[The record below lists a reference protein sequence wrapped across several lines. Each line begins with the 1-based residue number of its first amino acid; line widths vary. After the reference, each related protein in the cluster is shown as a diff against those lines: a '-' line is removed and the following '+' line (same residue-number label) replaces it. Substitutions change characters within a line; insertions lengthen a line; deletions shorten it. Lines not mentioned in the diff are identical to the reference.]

1 MLIYS
6 AFMEDF
12 SKAELIAEIGKRDAQ
27 IAELRRENALLHQKV
42 DLLVRRIFGK
52 SSETLSPDQLELLL
66 GGEPSITSGKA
77 DASWAEQPQEAP
89 DHEPR
94 SKERRRHPKE
104 RWPEDL
110 PLIEEV
116 LDPAAVTSD
125 PQAWR
130 RIGSEVTEQLDYEP
144 ARFLRR
150 RLIRNK
156 YVPRSGV
163 DVVPVIAELPAMLL
177 ERGVAAPGLIAA
189 IIVGKYCDHLPLYRQ
204 ESIFKT
210 RHNVQLPRQSLARWV
225 ELAADWLRPV
235 YDAIGAEILAG
246 KYVQVDETPV
256 RYLVPGNGQTK
267 LGYLW
272 TTHKPRGDV
281 IYRWETSRAATCLEN
296 VIPVDFSGTIQ
307 CDGYAAYPAFAKT
320 HPGEIELVGCWAHAR
335 RKFYDAR
342 EHAPQ
347 HAGFILRQIAAL
359 YRVDAR
365 LRKSG
370 SRQTSP
376 KLRALARG
384 FESRPIVNRIKKILR
399 RWKTSRR
406 FLPKSSMGQAID
418 YALGQ
423 MSGLET
429 YLDLGAVEID
439 NNLIENAI
447 RPTAIGKKNWLFIG
461 SANAG
466 QRSAILFTIIESC
479 RRRGINPFDYL
490 RDVLTRLP
498 SMTNWQIKEITPS
511 AWAAAHQT
519 TPLKRAA

>member
-1 MLIYS
+1 MGKLS
-6 AFMEDF
+6 NAQLQRRVE
-12 SKAELIAEIGKRDAQ
+12 ELE
-27 IAELRRENALLHQKV
+27 RENALLRQKI
-42 DLLVRRIFGK
+42 DLLVRRIFGR
-52 SSETLSPDQLELLL
+52 SSEALSSDQLELLL
-66 GGEPSITSGKA
+66 GGEAAVEPGKA
-77 DASWAEQPQEAP
+77 DASWANEPQEAP

-94 SKERRRHPKE
+94 NKARGRHPKE

-110 PLIEEV
+110 PVIEEV
-116 LDPAAVTSD
+116 LDPVAVMSD

-163 DVVPVIAELPAMLL
+163 DVVPVIAELPPMLL

-189 IIVGKYCDHLPLYRQ
+189 IVVGKYCDHLPLYRQ

-210 RHNVQLPRQSLARWV
+210 RHDVILPRQSQARWV

-235 YDAIGAEILAG
+235 YDAIGQEILTG
-246 KYVQVDETPV
+246 GYVQVDETPI
-256 RYLVPGNGQTK
+256 RYLAPGNGQTK

-272 TTHKPRGDV
+272 TTHKPRGEV
-281 IYRWETSRAATCLEN
+281 ICRWETSRAATCLEK
-296 VIPVDFSGTIQ
+296 VIPVDFNGTIQ
-307 CDGYAAYPAFAKT
+307 CDGYAAYPAFATT

-347 HAGFILRQIAAL
+347 SAGFILRQIAAL
-359 YRVDAR
+359 YRVEAR

-370 SRQTSP
+370 ARRISP
-376 KLRALARG
+376 KLRTVARG
-384 FESRPIVNRIKKILR
+384 FESRPIVNRIKKVLLM
-399 RWKTSRR
+399 WKTSHR
-406 FLPKSSMGQAID
+406 FFPKSSMGQAID

-423 MSGLET
+423 MPGLEA
-429 YLDLGAVEID
+429 YLDHGVVEID
-439 NNLIENAI
+439 NNLVENAI

-461 SANAG
+461 AADAG
-466 QRSAILFTIIESC
+466 QRSAVLFTIIESC
-479 RRRGINPFDYL
+479 RKRGINPFEYL

-498 SMTNWQIKEITPS
+498 SMTNWQIKDITPA
-511 AWAAAHQT
+511 AWVAARQPDHR
-519 TPLKRAA
+519 KRAA

>member
-1 MLIYS
+1 
-6 AFMEDF
+6 MEHL
-12 SKAELIAEIGKRDAQ
+12 SKADLIAEIGKRDAIIEEQ
-27 IAELRRENALLHQKV
+27 RRENALLHQKV
-42 DLLVRRIFGK
+42 DLLVRRIFGR
-52 SSETLSPDQLELLL
+52 SSEALSPDQLELLL
-66 GGEPSITSGKA
+66 GGQPADQSPGKA
-77 DASWAEQPQEAP
+77 DASWAEQSQEAP

-94 SKERRRHPKE
+94 SKERRRAPKE

-110 PLIEEV
+110 PVIEEV
-116 LDPAAVTSD
+116 LDPEAVTSD
-125 PQAWR
+125 PQSWR
-130 RIGSEVTEQLDYEP
+130 RISSEVTEQLDYEP

-204 ESIFKT
+204 ENIFKS
-210 RHNVQLPRQSLARWV
+210 RHNVILPRQSQARWV
-225 ELAADWLRPV
+225 ELAADWLRPI
-235 YDAIGAEILAG
+235 YDAIGADILDG
-246 KYVQVDETPV
+246 GYVQVDETPIS
-256 RYLVPGNGQTK
+256 YLAPGNGQTK
-267 LGYLW
+267 RGYLW

-281 IYRWETSRAATCLEN
+281 IYRWETSRAANCLEN

-307 CDGYAAYPAFAKT
+307 SDGYAAYPAFAKS
-320 HPGEIELVGCWAHAR
+320 HPGEINLVGCWAHAR

-342 EHAPQ
+342 DQAPQ

-359 YRVDAR
+359 YRVEAR

-370 SRQTSP
+370 TRPTSP
-376 KLRALARG
+376 KLRALARS
-384 FESRPIVNRIKKILR
+384 FESRPIVNRIKNILLM
-399 RWKTSRR
+399 WKNSHR

-423 MSGLET
+423 MPGLEA

-439 NNLIENAI
+439 NNLVENAI

-461 SANAG
+461 AANAG

-498 SMTNWQIKEITPS
+498 SMTNWQINEITPS
-511 AWAAAHQT
+511 AWAAAHQSA
-519 TPLKRAA
+519 PLKRAA